1 MRERL
6 DRVRRSLDEHHA
18 ERILALGKD
27 FAAYLA
33 APYGSA
39 DHCDRLSDERGQ
51 YVLEHAGITAGALLE
66 GLDEMLDEAIPEH
79 YGEGY
84 FAEAAYACGP
94 LECCLARRLTSNHAQ
109 PCARLV
115 SAPRHADDSSKTHC
129 VYACKSPV

>member
-1 MRERL
+1 MPVTMERDEADRLAREPAERTGESETTVVISAVRERL

-39 DHCDRLSDERGQ
+39 DHCDRLSDECGQ
-51 YVLEHAGITAGALLE
+51 YVLEHASITAGALLE
-66 GLDEMLDEAIPEH
+66 GLDETRDDVVPEH

-84 FAEAAYACGP
+84 FE
-94 LECCLARRLTSNHAQ
+94 RLRTRAGHSSAD
-109 PCARLV
+109 
-115 SAPRHADDSSKTHC
+115 SAPD
-129 VYACKSPV
+129 